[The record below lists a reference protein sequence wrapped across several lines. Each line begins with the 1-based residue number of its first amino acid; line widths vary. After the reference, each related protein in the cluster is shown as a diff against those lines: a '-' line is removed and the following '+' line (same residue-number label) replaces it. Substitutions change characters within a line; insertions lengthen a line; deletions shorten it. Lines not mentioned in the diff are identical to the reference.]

1 MDYLSK
7 TSELTSGVINK
18 TFSNDFFRMLSF
30 VIVSVFIGYT
40 LQPVPKWLN
49 NLFDK
54 SIVLKFI
61 VMLLVGITAVYPLDK
76 SKTLNIVISSA
87 IILLLFEGARYI
99 DKFIEKNKERQEE
112 KLKQD

>member
-7 TSELTSGVINK
+7 TSEVSVDIMNK
-18 TFSNDFFRMLSF
+18 TFKNDFFRMLSF

-54 SIVLKFI
+54 SFILKFI

-76 SKTLNIVISSA
+76 TEIINIVISSI
-87 IILLLFEGARYI
+87 IILVLFEGARYI
-99 DKFIEKNKERQEE
+99 DKLIDKSKEKKE
-112 KLKQD
+112 